1 LVGYIL
7 HIELYSMQKLLK
19 FSSFQTNKE
28 LLETTNPDIV
38 NETESLK
45 SESQILDEGILDIGG
60 LLSKASSA
68 IFGSFSRAG
77 QVDELRKVILTAE
90 IAIVQDGYELEDE
103 LDKLRDDLSAAKK
116 SKDDAKIKS
125 LSDKITL
132 KSKEQQEMLAAHK
145 AKIRRAED
153 VLDKVVAKSERLKK
167 YYEAGRSEDLF
178 DLAQIKYKMAKDRS
192 ESSEKIFRAKEEMDS
207 AKKEAEAA
215 SREKKEML
223 DKEKSDKEKSP
234 KEDPKK
240 SGGESKTEVEAP
252 KPRKRKKADSSEEK
266 KIVSSRKASTII
278 QHKKDLAIEI
288 ADLKYD
294 LEEFLEKVRKKIAK
308 DPKAISQKVMDRM
321 QMDALE
327 IASNLDS
334 KQNLLDLYKTMGK
347 TQSEIAKTS
356 AKESKIT
363 EISNRINQAIADGND
378 SSSGTKKTI
387 SDAFREGISMEK
399 LQKAIQEISKI

>member
-19 FSSFQTNKE
+19 FSSFRTNKE

-116 SKDDAKIKS
+116 SKDDSKIKS

>member
-1 LVGYIL
+1 
-7 HIELYSMQKLLK
+7 MQKLLK
-19 FSSFQTNKE
+19 FSSFRTNKE

-153 VLDKVVAKSERLKK
+153 VLDKVVARSERLKK

-240 SGGESKTEVEAP
+240 PGGESKTEVEAP

-308 DPKAISQKVMDRM
+308 DPKAISQKVMDKM

-387 SDAFREGISMEK
+387 SDAFGEGINMGK

>member
-1 LVGYIL
+1 MVGYIL

-19 FSSFQTNKE
+19 FSSFRTNKE

-153 VLDKVVAKSERLKK
+153 VLDKVVARSERLKK

-240 SGGESKTEVEAP
+240 PGGESKTEVEAP

-308 DPKAISQKVMDRM
+308 DPKAISQKVMDKM

-387 SDAFREGISMEK
+387 SDAFGEGINMGK

>member
-1 LVGYIL
+1 
-7 HIELYSMQKLLK
+7 MQKLLK

-103 LDKLRDDLSAAKK
+103 LDKLRDDLSAARK

-387 SDAFREGISMEK
+387 SDAFGEGINMEK

>member
-1 LVGYIL
+1 MVGYIL

-387 SDAFREGISMEK
+387 SDAFGEGINMEK

>member
-1 LVGYIL
+1 MVGYIL

>member
-1 LVGYIL
+1 MVGYIL

-19 FSSFQTNKE
+19 FSSFRTNKE

-116 SKDDAKIKS
+116 SKDDSKIKS

>member
-1 LVGYIL
+1 MVGYIL

-19 FSSFQTNKE
+19 FSSFRTNKE

-153 VLDKVVAKSERLKK
+153 VLDKVVARSERLKK

-234 KEDPKK
+234 KEEPKK

-308 DPKAISQKVMDRM
+308 DPKAISQKVMDKM

-387 SDAFREGISMEK
+387 SDAFGEGINMGK

>member
-7 HIELYSMQKLLK
+7 HIEFYSMQKLLN

-223 DKEKSDKEKSP
+223 DKEKSDKKEAP
-234 KEDPKK
+234 KEEPKK

-308 DPKAISQKVMDRM
+308 DPKAISQKVMDKM

>member
-1 LVGYIL
+1 
-7 HIELYSMQKLLK
+7 MQKLLK
-19 FSSFQTNKE
+19 FSSFRTNKE

-116 SKDDAKIKS
+116 SKDDSKIKS

-387 SDAFREGISMEK
+387 SDAFGEGINMEK

>member
-1 LVGYIL
+1 MVGYIL
-7 HIELYSMQKLLK
+7 HIEFYIMQKLFK
-19 FSSFQTNKE
+19 FSSFQINRDLFETASSDLIKE
-28 LLETTNPDIV
+28 TQ
-38 NETESLK
+38 SLK
-45 SESQILDEGILDIGG
+45 EECQILREGILDIGG

-77 QVDELRKVILTAE
+77 QVDELRKVILTTE
-90 IAIVQDGYELEDE
+90 IAIVQDGYELDDE
-103 LDKLRDDLSAAKK
+103 LDKLREELSTARK
-116 SKDDAKIKS
+116 SKDDSKIKS
-125 LSDKITL
+125 LNDKIAL
-132 KSKEQQEMLAAHK
+132 KTKEQQEMLSAHK

-153 VLDKVVAKSERLKK
+153 VLDKVVSKSERLKK

-178 DLAQIKYKMAKDRS
+178 DLAQFKYKMAKDRS
-192 ESSEKIFRAKEEMDS
+192 ESSEKVFRAKELMDS
-207 AKKEAEAA
+207 AKKEAEEA
-215 SREKKEML
+215 SKEKKEML
-223 DKEKSDKEKSP
+223 DKEKSRIESAKKEP
-234 KEDPKK
+234 KNP
-240 SGGESKTEVEAP
+240 SKPAP
-252 KPRKRKKADSSEEK
+252 KDTAVIEPRKRKKVDSTEEK
-266 KIVSSRKASTII
+266 KIVSSKKPSTIL

-294 LEEFLEKVRKKIAK
+294 LEEFLEKIRKRIAK
-308 DPKAISQKVMDRM
+308 DPSAISQKVMDRM

-356 AKESKIT
+356 AKEAKIT

-387 SDAFREGISMEK
+387 SDAFREGISLEK

>member
-1 LVGYIL
+1 MVGYIL

-308 DPKAISQKVMDRM
+308 DPKAISQKVMDKM

>member
-1 LVGYIL
+1 MVGYIL
-7 HIELYSMQKLLK
+7 HIEFYSMQKLLK
-19 FSSFQTNKE
+19 FSSFRTNKE

-90 IAIVQDGYELEDE
+90 IAIVQDGYEIEDE

-125 LSDKITL
+125 LSDKIAL
-132 KSKEQQEMLAAHK
+132 KSKEQQEMIAAHK

-167 YYEAGRSEDLF
+167 YHEAGRSEDLF

-192 ESSEKIFRAKEEMDS
+192 ESSEKIFKAKEEMDL

-223 DKEKSDKEKSP
+223 DKEKSDKEEAT
-234 KEDPKK
+234 KEEPKK
-240 SGGESKTEVEAP
+240 SGDESKTEVEAL
-252 KPRKRKKADSSEEK
+252 KPRKRKKADSTEEK
-266 KIVSSRKASTII
+266 KIVSSKKASTII

>member
-1 LVGYIL
+1 
-7 HIELYSMQKLLK
+7 MQKLLK

-308 DPKAISQKVMDRM
+308 DPKAISQKVMDKM

>member
-387 SDAFREGISMEK
+387 SDAFGEGINMEK

>member
-1 LVGYIL
+1 MVGYIL

-19 FSSFQTNKE
+19 FSSFRTNKE

-116 SKDDAKIKS
+116 SKDDSKIKS

-387 SDAFREGISMEK
+387 SDAFGEGINMEK

>member
-1 LVGYIL
+1 
-7 HIELYSMQKLLK
+7 MQKLLK

-252 KPRKRKKADSSEEK
+252 KSRKRKKADSSEEK

>member
-1 LVGYIL
+1 
-7 HIELYSMQKLLK
+7 MQKLLK
-19 FSSFQTNKE
+19 FSSFRTNKE

>member
-1 LVGYIL
+1 
-7 HIELYSMQKLLK
+7 MQKLLK
-19 FSSFQTNKE
+19 FSSFRTNKE

-153 VLDKVVAKSERLKK
+153 VLDKVVARSERLKK

-234 KEDPKK
+234 KEEPKK

-308 DPKAISQKVMDRM
+308 DPKAISQKVMDKM

-387 SDAFREGISMEK
+387 SDAFGEGINMGK

>member
-1 LVGYIL
+1 MSG
-7 HIELYSMQKLLK
+7 KA
-19 FSSFQTNKE
+19 
-28 LLETTNPDIV
+28 DIV
-38 NETESLK
+38 ALADVDSRQTAK
-45 SESQILDEGILDIGG
+45 
-60 LLSKASSA
+60 
-68 IFGSFSRAG
+68 SRARYTKAN
-77 QVDELRKVILTAE
+77 V
-90 IAIVQDGYELEDE
+90 YED
-103 LDKLRDDLSAAKK
+103 
-116 SKDDAKIKS
+116 
-125 LSDKITL
+125 
-132 KSKEQQEMLAAHK
+132 
-145 AKIRRAED
+145 
-153 VLDKVVAKSERLKK
+153 
-167 YYEAGRSEDLF
+167 
-178 DLAQIKYKMAKDRS
+178 
-192 ESSEKIFRAKEEMDS
+192 FR
-207 AKKEAEAA
+207 
-215 SREKKEML
+215 EML
-223 DKEKSDKEKSP
+223 DKEKSDKKEAP
-234 KEDPKK
+234 KEEPKK
-240 SGGESKTEVEAP
+240 SGGETKTEVEAP

-308 DPKAISQKVMDRM
+308 DPKAISQKVMDKM

-387 SDAFREGISMEK
+387 SDAFGEGINMEK

>member
-1 LVGYIL
+1 MVGYIL
-7 HIELYSMQKLLK
+7 HIEFYSMQKLLN

-223 DKEKSDKEKSP
+223 DKEKSDKKEAP
-234 KEDPKK
+234 KEEPKK

-308 DPKAISQKVMDRM
+308 DPKAISQKVMDKM